1 MERLQRPGAQQR
13 GGGSVP
19 GGRRCRYRHWQ
30 PLHHCRHSEHGSS
43 PPGPDDLQSDH
54 RHPDQQL
61 VPSIQRPS
69 ATPPTGAP
77 TAHWSARREGPCRG
91 PDCLLMSRAT
101 NWRRTP
107 GWASRLASGLH
118 GDVRRRPVR
127 CSREAAREGGSSGAF
142 SGHAGS
148 VSAPPCPL
156 TRFEE
161 VQRLLLGFHHILH
174 RLAYSCTKSTKTPGT
189 RAPFSAGARF
199 EGGHPLSP

>member
-43 PPGPDDLQSDH
+43 PPGPDNLQSDH

-127 CSREAAREGGSSGAF
+127 CSREAAREGGFFRGFFRS
-142 SGHAGS
+142 
-148 VSAPPCPL
+148 CW
-156 TRFEE
+156 
-161 VQRLLLGFHHILH
+161 LGFRASLPSHPIRGSAEASLGFSPH
-174 RLAYSCTKSTKTPGT
+174 LASFGVLLYQVHENPRDESIFLCGCS
-189 RAPFSAGARF
+189 F
-199 EGGHPLSP
+199 